1 MDDDQVFKELEEF
14 LDKLAI
20 KIKYGRGYFKGG
32 LCRYKEDKYLY
43 LNRSDDKDRHI
54 SIILSELENLDLNG
68 IELSKSIKEL
78 LSKSEA

>member
-1 MDDDQVFKELEEF
+1 MDDNQIFKELEEL
-14 LDKLAI
+14 LDKLTI
-20 KIKYGRGYFKGG
+20 TIKYGRGYFKGG
-32 LCRYKEDKYLY
+32 LCRYKEEKYLY

-54 SIILSELENLDLNG
+54 SIILSELENIDLNG

>member
-1 MDDDQVFKELEEF
+1 MEDHQVFNELEE
-14 LDKLAI
+14 LLGKLTI

-32 LCRYKEDKYLY
+32 LCRYREEKYLY

-54 SIILSELENLDLNG
+54 SIILSELENIDLNG
-68 IELSKSIKEL
+68 IELSKSIGEL

>member
-1 MDDDQVFKELEEF
+1 MEDNLVFKELEE
-14 LDKLAI
+14 LLEKLSI

-32 LCRYKEDKYLY
+32 LCRFKEERYLY

-54 SIILSELENLDLNG
+54 SIILSELENIDLNG
-68 IELSKSIKEL
+68 IKLSNSIGEL